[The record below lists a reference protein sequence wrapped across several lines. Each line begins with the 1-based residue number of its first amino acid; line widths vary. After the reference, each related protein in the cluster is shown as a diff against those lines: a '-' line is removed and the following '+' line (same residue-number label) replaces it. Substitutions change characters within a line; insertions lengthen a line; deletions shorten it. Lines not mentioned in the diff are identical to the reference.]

1 MARPDGAERTRSEL
15 GKRLL
20 SSQMFFL
27 AILIVVMSVIA
38 TIFNP
43 AFFTLRNIL
52 NVLNQNAVT
61 AVVAAGAA
69 LVMISANFDISVGSM
84 IGLSTTTS
92 ALLVV
97 DGMGIAPAMIIGFAI
112 CVACGLLNGLI
123 IAKTRTPSFII
134 TLAMLSTY
142 HGISLITTGGIT
154 KSLAGK
160 FAGLGRGTSFGFLPN
175 PILVCLAVYLFLF
188 AVLRYTRLGRRVY
201 SVGGNE
207 EAAYL
212 SGVNTDLTKI
222 IVYGLNGVLVGIA
235 SVTLLSRLGAALPS
249 TGSGV
254 ELRAIA
260 AVVIGGVPLTGGK
273 GNALGTFL
281 GVILMGLISNVLNL
295 LNISAYYQ
303 EVAIGLIIAIA
314 VIFSN
319 LGRMRRK

>member
-1 MARPDGAERTRSEL
+1 MSTPETKTAAVSEL
-15 GKRLL
+15 PRRLL
-20 SSQMFFL
+20 SSQIFFL
-27 AILIVVMSVIA
+27 VLLILAMSLVA

-43 AFFTLRNIL
+43 AFFTVRNLL
-52 NVLNQNAVT
+52 NVLNQNAIT
-61 AVVAAGAA
+61 AVVAAGAT

-97 DGMGIAPAMIIGFAI
+97 NGMAIAPAMLIGFLI
-112 CVACGLLNGLI
+112 CVACGFFNGLI

-154 KSLAGK
+154 KSLSGR
-160 FAGLGRGTSFGFLPN
+160 FSGLGRGVSFGAIPN
-175 PILVCLAVYLFLF
+175 PILVCLAVYVLVHL
-188 AVLRYTRLGRRVY
+188 VLRYTKLGRRVFA
-201 SVGGNE
+201 VGGNE

-222 IVYGLNGVLVGIA
+222 LVYGLNGALVGVA
-235 SVTLLSRLGAALPS
+235 SITLLSRLGAALPS

-319 LGRMRRK
+319 IGRMRRK